1 MSAPTVEQQVNLYQ
15 PILGAEK
22 RLFSAR
28 AIGVCLALL
37 AISLSA
43 LGGYGAWRTSQVE
56 RSIAELEK
64 RQAAE
69 LATAERAGLALNPG
83 KSVVELDAEAKE
95 LAADIAARER
105 ALAILKLGAGSPAT
119 GFAARLEALA
129 RRQIDG
135 LWLHDVVVGSGDG
148 RLAMRGQALDP
159 KLVPAYLAALSEDP
173 ALAGV
178 RFDKLTMRRAKEN
191 EAPAQLVFELGAPGL
206 TLASSEA
213 HP

>member
-1 MSAPTVEQQVNLYQ
+1 MSAPAVEQQVNLYQ

-28 AIGVCLALL
+28 AIGLCLALL
-37 AISLSA
+37 AFSLAA
-43 LGGYGAWRTSQVE
+43 LGGYGAWRTSRVE

-64 RQAAE
+64 RQATE
-69 LATAERAGLALNPG
+69 LVKAERAGLALNPG
-83 KSVVELDAEAKE
+83 KSLAELDAEAKE

-178 RFDKLTMRRAKEN
+178 RFDKLTMRRAKDD
-191 EAPAQLVFELGAPGL
+191 EAPAQIEFELGAPGL
-206 TLASSEA
+206 ALPSPEA

>member
-1 MSAPTVEQQVNLYQ
+1 MSAPAVEQQVNLYQ

-28 AIGVCLALL
+28 AIGLCLALL
-37 AISLSA
+37 AFSLAA
-43 LGGYGAWRTSQVE
+43 LGGYGAWRTSRVE

-64 RQAAE
+64 RQATE
-69 LATAERAGLALNPG
+69 LVKAERAGLALNPG
-83 KSVVELDAEAKE
+83 KSLAELDAEAKE

-178 RFDKLTMRRAKEN
+178 RFDKLTMRRAKDD
-191 EAPAQLVFELGAPGL
+191 EAPAQIEFELGAPGL
-206 TLASSEA
+206 ALPSPEA
-213 HP
+213 HT